1 VSIFALVHGAWHGA
15 WCWERLTPELERRG
29 HRVVAVDLP
38 CDDPDAMF
46 DDYAAVVV
54 DALADAGDEVV
65 VVGHS
70 LAGHTIPLVAAR
82 RPVRRLVFLCALIAQ
97 PGASFVDQLR
107 ADAGIFVPG
116 YEAGLAP
123 AGERQLRAWAD
134 YDIARATMFGDCAEA
149 DARAAFARLR
159 PQASTPYFAPCSLTS
174 FPAVPATSVV
184 TADDRIVNPAWSRRA
199 AAERLG
205 VRAVELPGSHSPQI
219 AQPEAIADI
228 LVGQSS

>member
-1 VSIFALVHGAWHGA
+1 
-15 WCWERLTPELERRG
+15 
-29 HRVVAVDLP
+29 
-38 CDDPDAMF
+38 MF

-54 DALADAGDEVV
+54 DALAGAGDDVV

-70 LAGHTIPLVAAR
+70 LAGQTIPLVAAR
-82 RPVRRLVFLCALIAQ
+82 RPVRSLVFLCALIAQ

-107 ADAGIFVPG
+107 ADADMFVPG

-123 AGERQLRAWAD
+123 AGERPLRAWAD

-174 FPAVPATSVV
+174 FPAVPATYVL
-184 TADDRIVNPAWSRRA
+184 TAEDRIVNPAWSRRA

-205 VRAVELPGSHSPQI
+205 VRPIELPGGHSPQI
-219 AQPEAIADI
+219 AQPEAVANI
-228 LVGQSS
+228 LAAQAA